1 MAQQWFLDLDGVKS
15 GPYQTPEVLGLIAEG
30 EVLPHHRISI
40 ELKDAPW
47 ETVLDWRLKQARI
60 GAQPA
65 PEKKSF
71 IPVNPEL
78 DRTSPKEDS
87 RRPSY
92 EIPWNGP
99 DRTAEPTATAAPV
112 AVNPSDEVRPVDLN
126 AEASVDEIQEVIEA
140 LQVPAPLE
148 PESPVAVKL
157 EKLES
162 PTEPTPTPTPPPIQ
176 AATPEEKPKKRD
188 PMAEM
193 FDLVQTSKQKRE
205 AKERKHAEHHQRA
218 DESYSTSQ
226 TESTGRGKMIALAA
240 AVVIAGFLLGQWYQ
254 QKSETPDTTVT
265 ERNITPARTEPSPA
279 TVIEDRS
286 TDKMTIR
293 AEVQKPAVA
302 IPTLPPV
309 VGRPNARNAAPAVP
323 QLNEKEMQELKDL
336 KQELQELK
344 ALKEELK
351 SNGGSPMMTDEEA
364 AAIPDEDYLNGP
376 GQGEPGSEG
385 GAGYSE
391 PGMDGFNNKQQNYII
406 DNPNAQPTPPVNY

>member
-30 EVLPHHRISI
+30 EVLPHHRIST
-40 ELKDAPW
+40 ELKDALW

-78 DRTSPKEDS
+78 DRSSPKEDS

-99 DRTAEPTATAAPV
+99 DQTSEPTASATTPAPV
-112 AVNPSDEVRPVDLN
+112 VVNPSDEVRPVDLN

-140 LQVPAPLE
+140 LQVPTAPE
-148 PESPVAVKL
+148 PEPPVAVKL
-157 EKLES
+157 EKLEPS
-162 PTEPTPTPTPPPIQ
+162 TEPTPTI
-176 AATPEEKPKKRD
+176 ENKPKKRD

-205 AKERKHAEHHQRA
+205 AKERKHAEHHHRA
-218 DESYSTSQ
+218 DEPYSTPQ

-254 QKSETPDTTVT
+254 QKSETPDTTVI

-286 TDKMTIR
+286 TEKMTIR